1 MECKNY
7 PYSKLLSFTYDTF
20 IWESYLNKYIFE
32 KYIHIDNKIK
42 LAPLSRTLLKTLIMM
57 FYPSTTKHDTDK
69 TLGRKTFIYLGYQP
83 DSCRQR
89 QAWEFTEL
97 WTMI

>member
-7 PYSKLLSFTYDTF
+7 PYSKLLFFISYDTVF
-20 IWESYLNKYIFE
+20 VTWESYLKKYIFE
-32 KYIHIDNKIK
+32 KYIYIYIDNK

-57 FYPSTTKHDTDK
+57 FYPSTSKHDTDK

-83 DSCRQR
+83 DS
-89 QAWEFTEL
+89 
-97 WTMI
+97 